1 MSADCAVLASLPVTT
16 SLAGCCNQGAQ
27 VVCTNGGR
35 VTSLLADVAAPN
47 LSALIDGVA
56 RLPALTSL
64 TVRVTGGRTVIP
76 QSIGS
81 LTNLQNLTMAN
92 CNLTSPIP
100 ISFGSLTNLKSLNL
114 SRNFFSEPFSSLDI
128 DGKPSLVSIDISY
141 NDFIGFLSLNRPRIA
156 FTAM

>member
-27 VVCTNGGR
+27 VVCTNGQ

-47 LSALIDGVA
+47 LSALIDGIA

-76 QSIGS
+76 DSIGR
-81 LTNLQNLTMAN
+81 LTNLTDLTMAN

-100 ISFGSLTNLKSLNL
+100 ISFRPLTNLKSLNL
-114 SRNFFSEPFSSLDI
+114 SHNFFSEPFSSLDI
-128 DGKPSLVSIDISY
+128 EGKLALVS
-141 NDFIGFLSLNRPRIA
+141 
-156 FTAM
+156 M